1 MWCYY
6 FGNQS
11 ETGAFLY
18 LVARLRQVLLHDAF
32 LFEDLCKFSFVSDDF
47 TIQILK
53 NRLSEFIFLL
63 CVVYTGFPNF
73 EAARKRIPE
82 LIVGMLPLE
91 MFAIVRNNV
100 SITVN
105 TKLLFQTRP
114 KMELLEGLG
123 LRSPKI
129 R

>member
-1 MWCYY
+1 MCCYY

-32 LFEDLCKFSFVSDDF
+32 LFEDLCKFRSVSDDF

-53 NRLSEFIFLL
+53 NRVSEFIFLL
-63 CVVYTGFPNF
+63 YGVYTGFDHI
-73 EAARKRIPE
+73 EAARKLIPE
-82 LIVGMLPLE
+82 LIVGMLPLK